1 MQYLKNLFSFRKIRV
16 PVILQTEFAECG
28 LASLAMVAGHY
39 GYQTDLTSLRKKHSI
54 SSHGT
59 TLKEL
64 INIASQLNL
73 TSRALSLDM
82 QHLNDLQLPCILHWE
97 LNHFV
102 VLKRIGKKNLHIV
115 DPAVGERSISIQK
128 ASKSFTGVAL
138 ELSPSGDFKPANKQS
153 TLKLRDFFGR
163 LNDLKRNLA
172 YIFILS
178 LLLQLFVLLAPFYM
192 QTVIDDGILRSDS
205 ELIMTLAIGFGLL
218 LVIEVGTYLLRQI
231 VILNFSSRMNIQM
244 SSNVFQHL
252 TRLPM
257 DYFVKRHMG
266 DIISRFGSLE
276 KVRELFTTTLVA
288 AAIDGLLAIFTL
300 IVMFFYSPTLTLV
313 VLVVAAVYLFLRLI
327 FYRPIRTLT
336 EEGIL
341 IVAKENT
348 HFMETIRA
356 IQTIKLFQ
364 KENDRHSQWK
374 NKLVESMNKNIQLAR
389 WHISF
394 NTSNKLLFGAENI
407 LVIYLAATS
416 IMNDLMSVGML
427 YAFISY
433 KNRFIESVN
442 QLIDTWIEFKM
453 LDVHLNRLSDIVSV
467 EPERIEHLSSDSVP
481 HLRKSNQGK
490 IIINNLSYAYSLNEP
505 SVLKGLSFE
514 IEDGETIAIVGPSGC
529 GKTTLLKCMMGL
541 FQPSSGSIELDGVH
555 ISSIADYRKMVA
567 SVMQDDQLLSGSV
580 ADNIACFEEYA
591 EITKIKHYAS
601 IACIDEEIMAMPMQ
615 YNTLIGDM
623 GSTLSNGQKQRIILA
638 RALYRQP
645 KILFMDEATSH
656 LDVANEMAINEQIRK
671 LSITSVIVAHR
682 PETIRSADRIIDLTE
697 INSLSE

>member
-205 ELIMTLAIGFGLL
+205 ELIMTLAIGFSLL

-356 IQTIKLFQ
+356 I
-364 KENDRHSQWK
+364 
-374 NKLVESMNKNIQLAR
+374 
-389 WHISF
+389 
-394 NTSNKLLFGAENI
+394 
-407 LVIYLAATS
+407 
-416 IMNDLMSVGML
+416 
-427 YAFISY
+427 
-433 KNRFIESVN
+433 
-442 QLIDTWIEFKM
+442 
-453 LDVHLNRLSDIVSV
+453 
-467 EPERIEHLSSDSVP
+467 
-481 HLRKSNQGK
+481 
-490 IIINNLSYAYSLNEP
+490 
-505 SVLKGLSFE
+505 
-514 IEDGETIAIVGPSGC
+514 
-529 GKTTLLKCMMGL
+529 
-541 FQPSSGSIELDGVH
+541 
-555 ISSIADYRKMVA
+555 
-567 SVMQDDQLLSGSV
+567 
-580 ADNIACFEEYA
+580 
-591 EITKIKHYAS
+591 
-601 IACIDEEIMAMPMQ
+601 
-615 YNTLIGDM
+615 
-623 GSTLSNGQKQRIILA
+623 
-638 RALYRQP
+638 
-645 KILFMDEATSH
+645 
-656 LDVANEMAINEQIRK
+656 
-671 LSITSVIVAHR
+671 
-682 PETIRSADRIIDLTE
+682 
-697 INSLSE
+697 

>member
-1 MQYLKNLFSFRKIRV
+1 
-16 PVILQTEFAECG
+16 
-28 LASLAMVAGHY
+28 MVAGHY